1 MAEKRRWRAL
11 AFGLLWAWVTL
22 ASVASL
28 ALQAHAAPASRP
40 ADLASPH
47 TPKRIVSLLPSLT
60 ESVCA
65 LGACESLVG
74 VDRYSNWPAAVRAL
88 PRVGGGID
96 PNLESIFALKPDLVV
111 ATQATRG
118 LQRLESLGLRVVVL
132 NLENHA
138 DVHRVL
144 RELAAVLGLPTATA
158 ERVWQDIQSGLAV
171 ARTGVPASVLGARV
185 YFEVNPAPYA
195 AGAAS
200 FIGQTLAALGVD
212 NIVPLSMG
220 PFPRLNPEWVVQA
233 NPEVIF
239 AGGHE
244 AAAMG
249 QRPGW
254 VRIRAIEM
262 GRVCSFTPDEADV
275 LVRPGPRLAEAAR
288 LMARCLVDTAPT
300 APGRRP

>member
-1 MAEKRRWRAL
+1 MADERQHFRQSGWPPFWRGGLRWVQCWVFCGAL
-11 AFGLLWAWVTL
+11 LLAWF
-22 ASVASL
+22 
-28 ALQAHAAPASRP
+28 APAQVQAQAQAP
-40 ADLASPH
+40 Q
-47 TPKRIVSLLPSLT
+47 RIVSLLPSLT

-65 LGACESLVG
+65 LGACERLVG
-74 VDRYSNWPAAVRAL
+74 VDRYSNWPASVRAL

-111 ATQATRG
+111 ATQSTRG

-144 RELAAVLGLPTATA
+144 RELAAVLGLPPARA
-158 ERVWQDIQSGLAV
+158 ESVWQDMQSGLQA
-171 ARTGVPASVLGARV
+171 ARRSVPASVLGARV

-195 AGAAS
+195 AGTVS
-200 FIGQTLAALGVD
+200 FIGQTLSALGVD
-212 NIVPLSMG
+212 NIVPAAMG
-220 PFPRLNPEWVVQA
+220 AFPRINPEFVVQA

-244 AAAMG
+244 VAAMR

-254 VRIRAIEM
+254 GRIRAIEA
-262 GRVCSFTPDEADV
+262 GRVCTFTPDEADV

-288 LMARCLVDTAPT
+288 LMVRCLVETAP
-300 APGRRP
+300 